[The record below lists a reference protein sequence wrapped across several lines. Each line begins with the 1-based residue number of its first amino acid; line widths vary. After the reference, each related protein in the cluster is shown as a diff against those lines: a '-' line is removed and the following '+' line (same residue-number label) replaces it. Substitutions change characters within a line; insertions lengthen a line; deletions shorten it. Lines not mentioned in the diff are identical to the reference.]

1 MNLQWMNVPT
11 FIKRNFFNFKKNKNG
26 LFYFIPLLK
35 GLKLEPKLIK
45 SVNFFSEFFF
55 HFSGKEKG

>member
-11 FIKRNFFNFKKNKNG
+11 FITWNFFNLLKKTVY
-26 LFYFIPLLK
+26 FIFIPLLK

-45 SVNFFSEFFF
+45 SVFFGGIFLSFFW
-55 HFSGKEKG
+55 KKKR

>member
-1 MNLQWMNVPT
+1 MDECTDFHQAEIFSTLK
-11 FIKRNFFNFKKNKNG
+11 KRKNG

-45 SVNFFSEFFF
+45 SVNFFWNFFF
-55 HFSGKEKG
+55 HFSGKENG